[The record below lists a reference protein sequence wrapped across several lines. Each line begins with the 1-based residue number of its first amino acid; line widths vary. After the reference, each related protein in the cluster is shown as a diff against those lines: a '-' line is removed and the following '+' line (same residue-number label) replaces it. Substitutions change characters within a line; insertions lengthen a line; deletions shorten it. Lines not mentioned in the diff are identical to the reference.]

1 MGRALQNWDASQL
14 SLNAWREL
22 LTESVQNASRFAIHC
37 WNDEEPWVQLAL
49 KEGGTV
55 IEGAVTPAFREMLL
69 SLERPSDRDVY
80 NKFLPFFSLVLDDS
94 FYFEHYGTE
103 LTFLPR

>member
-1 MGRALQNWDASQL
+1 M
-14 SLNAWREL
+14 
-22 LTESVQNASRFAIHC
+22 
-37 WNDEEPWVQLAL
+37 
-49 KEGGTV
+49 

-94 FYFEHYGTE
+94 SYFEHYGTE